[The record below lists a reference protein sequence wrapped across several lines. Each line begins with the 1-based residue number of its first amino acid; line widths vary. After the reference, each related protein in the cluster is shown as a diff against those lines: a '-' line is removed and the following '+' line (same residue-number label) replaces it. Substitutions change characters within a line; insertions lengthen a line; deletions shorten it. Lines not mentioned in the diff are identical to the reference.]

1 MITYIFGA
9 GASIEAVPIVDQIP
23 ERIDAMIKLLQ
34 EDEYKLSEK
43 AKYAILNVEETKFQ
57 IQTIFIRSLEW
68 LWKHIMN
75 HASIDTFAKKLYV
88 TRKTDDYNLLKAT
101 LTSFLLLEQ
110 FKNPIDK
117 RYDSFFA
124 ALSEK
129 GLPIKLPD
137 HVKII
142 SWNYD
147 FQFEKAFS
155 SYSLKNDLLA
165 NQEMLHVYPTK
176 YQEGGIDDFGIFK
189 INGTTSAYSKEE
201 KRLSPIISNVNNSF
215 DKTLIENIL
224 HDYIMFLRFPMQFT
238 PLIHFAWEDN
248 SISTDIINA
257 AKEAI
262 LPTEVLIIVGYSIP
276 FFNREIDRFIIRNM
290 KALKKIYI
298 QAPEKDA
305 GNIRTRLKS
314 ITDMPDSHIELIT
327 DVKQFF
333 LPPEL

>member
-1 MITYIFGA
+1 MITYLFGA

-23 ERIDAMIKLLQ
+23 ERIIKMIELL
-34 EDEYKLSEK
+34 EDDEYKLSDSEMF
-43 AKYAILNVEETKFQ
+43 AIPNVDENKYQ
-57 IQTIFIRSLEW
+57 IQSMLIESLRW
-68 LWKHIMN
+68 LWKHVMN

-88 TRKTDDYNLLKAT
+88 TRKTDDYNRLKAT
-101 LTSFLLLEQ
+101 FTSFLLLEQ

-129 GLPIKLPD
+129 GSPIKLPD

-165 NQEMLHVYPTK
+165 NQEMLHIYPTK

-201 KRLSPIISNVNNSF
+201 RKLSPIILNVNNSF
-215 DKTLIENIL
+215 DKTLIENVL
-224 HDYIMFLRFPMQFT
+224 HAFMMFLRFPFQFT
-238 PLIHFAWEDN
+238 PMIHFAWEDN
-248 SISTDIINA
+248 KISEMLINESKKA
-257 AKEAI
+257 TI
-262 LPTEVLIIVGYSIP
+262 DTEVLIIIGYSIP
-276 FFNREIDRFIIRNM
+276 FFNRNVDRDIIQNM
-290 KALKKIYI
+290 KAIKKIYI
-298 QAPEKDA
+298 QAPVKDA
-305 GNIRTRLKS
+305 EDIRTRLKS
-314 ITDMPDSHIELIT
+314 IIDLPRDKVELIT